1 MAECQT
7 QENCNVP
14 ILYINCNANSIL
26 YFTTPNKL
34 WTAATNKKYSAVG
47 DSFNS
52 CVNKETTNHYSQS
65 RCANKKPWATIHTAM
80 LRIAMSIN
88 NITLCAVYRTSQEL
102 LIIISPHR
110 HSMWCHLMGVSLTS
124 KCFKHTVGLQM
135 KVFTSIQDQSTY
147 CTILCCKSE
156 TKTKLREIC
165 SIVLIITK
173 TSIVLII
180 TKTML

>member
-14 ILYINCNANSIL
+14 RLYTNCNANSIL

-47 DSFNS
+47 DYFNS

-65 RCANKKPWATIHTAM
+65 CCANKKPWATIRTAT

-88 NITLCAVYRTSQEL
+88 NITLCAFYRTWQEL
-102 LIIISPHR
+102 LIIISPHTVCDVIWWESAWPASVLNTLLVFR
-110 HSMWCHLMGVSLTS
+110 WRCLLPY
-124 KCFKHTVGLQM
+124 KINQHTVQ
-135 KVFTSIQDQSTY
+135 FW
-147 CTILCCKSE
+147 CCKSE
-156 TKTKLREIC
+156 VKTKLREIC

-180 TKTML
+180 TKTMV